1 MSTISR
7 TTVAEREDA
16 LSLED
21 HELPELSGRVTL
33 IRPASRLPRLDFRE
47 LWMYRELAATFA
59 WRDLKVRY
67 KQSLIGAAWAIL
79 QPVMTMVVFTF
90 IFGTFA
96 HVPSQ
101 GLPYP
106 VFSYSGILPWIY
118 FSAALGAASGSLA
131 MNSTLVTKIYFPRV
145 LLPIAAITVP
155 AVDFLLA
162 STVLGGLMAYYGL
175 STSIHALLAPLFML
189 LAAASALGVGLV
201 FAVINVRYRDVPYA
215 IPFIIQI
222 WLFLSPVIYPIRA
235 LHQPWERL
243 VLSLNPMSG
252 VITGFRWSLLG
263 TSPPTPLQL
272 VLSIVAAG
280 VFLTFG
286 LIVFRR
292 AEPRFADT
300 I

>member
-1 MSTISR
+1 MSTVR
-7 TTVAEREDA
+7 DTTVEERDDV
-16 LSLED
+16 LGLED
-21 HELPELSGRVTL
+21 ELPEISGRVTT
-33 IRPASRLPRLDFRE
+33 IRPASRLPRLDLRE
-47 LWMYRELAATFA
+47 LWHYRELAATFA

-101 GLPYP
+101 DLPYQ
-106 VFSYSGILPWIY
+106 VFSYSGILPWTY
-118 FSAALGAASGSLA
+118 FASALGAASGSLA

-145 LLPIAAITVP
+145 LLPLASVTVP

-162 STVLGGLMAYYGL
+162 STVLGGLIGWYGL
-175 STSIHALLAPLFML
+175 SVGVHALLAPLFML
-189 LAAASALGVGLV
+189 LAAATALGVGLV

-222 WLFLSPVIYPIRA
+222 WLFLSPVIYPIKA

-243 VLSLNPMSG
+243 ILSFNPMSG

-263 TSPPTPLQL
+263 TPPPTLLQL
-272 VLSIVAAG
+272 LLSVVAAG
-280 VFLTFG
+280 AFLTFG
-286 LIVFRR
+286 LAVFRSS
-292 AEPRFADT
+292 EPRFADT

>member
-1 MSTISR
+1 MA
-7 TTVAEREDA
+7 TVGETLERNDA
-16 LSLED
+16 LTFD
-21 HELPELSGRVTL
+21 DDLPEISGRVTH
-33 IRPASRLPRLDFRE
+33 IKPASKLPHLDFRE
-47 LWMYRELAATFA
+47 LWQYRELAATFA

-131 MNSTLVTKIYFPRV
+131 MNSTLVTKIYFPRM

-155 AVDFLLA
+155 AIDFLLA
-162 STVLGGLMAYYGL
+162 STILGGFMGWYHIGI
-175 STSIHALLAPLFML
+175 TVHALLAPLFMI

-222 WLFLSPVIYPIRA
+222 WLFLSPVIYPIKA
-235 LHQPWERL
+235 LKQPWERL
-243 VLSLNPMSG
+243 ILSLNPMSG

-263 TSPPTPLQL
+263 TTPPTTLQI
-272 VLSIVAAG
+272 VLSVVSAG
-280 VFLTFG
+280 VFLTVG
-286 LIVFRR
+286 LAVFRR

>member
-1 MSTISR
+1 MSAVEGTTIQ
-7 TTVAEREDA
+7 ERDDA
-16 LSLED
+16 LSFDE
-21 HELPELSGRVTL
+21 ELPELSGRVTT
-33 IRPASRLPRLDFRE
+33 IRPATRLPHLDFHE
-47 LWMYRELAATFA
+47 LWQYRELAATFA

-67 KQSLIGAAWAIL
+67 KQSLIGASWAIL

-106 VFSYSGILPWIY
+106 VFSYSGLLPWVY
-118 FSAALGAASGSLA
+118 FSSALGAASGSLA

-145 LLPIAAITVP
+145 LLPLAAITVP

-162 STVLGGLMAYYGL
+162 TTVLGGLMGYYSL
-175 STSIHALLAPLFML
+175 SIGFHALLAPLFMI

-215 IPFIIQI
+215 IPFVINI
-222 WLFLSPVIYPIRA
+222 WMFLSPVIYPIKA
-235 LHQPWERL
+235 LHHSWERL
-243 VLSLNPMSG
+243 ILSLNPMSG

-263 TSPPTPLQL
+263 TSPPTLLQL
-272 VLSIVAAG
+272 VLSIASAG
-280 VFLTFG
+280 VFLAFG
-286 LIVFRR
+286 LAVFRR